1 MEKDE
6 IKQKIINRRTER
18 RLNTCYKIVSTLVRP
33 AFKLFYHFDF
43 EKPVT
48 LPKPAIILANHT
60 TDYDPLLL
68 AGLIKN
74 QFYFLASE
82 NCFRKGNFSK
92 LLVWGF
98 APISKI
104 KGASDTLA
112 VMKTIRYLKEGKSVC
127 IFPEGGRTFNGKTLP
142 VEAATGKLVKIS
154 GASLVTA
161 RIEGG
166 YLTLPRWGFGR
177 RKGGKG
183 GWSGK
188 IVNIYSPE
196 KLKAMSQ
203 QEITDLI
210 SKDIYFDAYE
220 KQAQKPIRYR
230 GKDLAYGMECGVC
243 VCPACKTI
251 GSIKSKGN
259 SVFCTSCGLSTELD
273 EYGFFTNKAFPFK
286 HYGEWDAWQE
296 SFYKDY
302 VAGFA
307 GTSESNDEAG
317 FAGAEL
323 DDGIKAGG
331 AELNG
336 GTKAADTCEKPL
348 VYDDGVSLR
357 TINADHEEKLLGR
370 GRFSLYLDRFVF
382 EPDASLSLEAGVSDC
397 QKLELPI
404 SRIPDSSVFSRTN
417 FNFTDDEGL
426 HYELYTDHLINDR
439 LLNVRKYNSIWKI
452 LRNSL

>member
-1 MEKDE
+1 MENKE
-6 IKQKIINRRTER
+6 IKQKIIETRTER
-18 RLNTCYKIVSTLVRP
+18 RLNICYRIVSTLARP
-33 AFKLFYHFDF
+33 VFTLFYHFSF
-43 EKPVT
+43 AKQVT

-82 NCFRKGNFSK
+82 NCFRKGNLSK
-92 LLVWGF
+92 FLVWGF

-127 IFPEGGRTFNGKTLP
+127 IFPEGGRTFNGRTFP
-142 VEAATGKLVKIS
+142 VEVATGKLVKIS

-183 GWSGK
+183 GWSGQ

-196 KLKAMSQ
+196 ELKKMSP
-203 QEITDLI
+203 QEVTDLI
-210 SKDIYFDAYE
+210 SRDIYFDAYE

-230 GKDLAYGMECGVC
+230 GKDLAYGIECGVC
-243 VCPACKTI
+243 VCPSCKTI
-251 GSIKSKGN
+251 GSIKSEGN
-259 SVFCTSCGLSTELD
+259 SVFCTSCGIRTDLD
-273 EYGFFTNKAFPFK
+273 EYGFFTNKDFPVK
-286 HYGEWDAWQE
+286 HYGEWDTWQE
-296 SFYKDY
+296 QFYKDY
-302 VAGFA
+302 VESFDSDKD
-307 GTSESNDEAG
+307 GTG
-317 FAGAEL
+317 
-323 DDGIKAGG
+323 
-331 AELNG
+331 
-336 GTKAADTCEKPL
+336 EKPL
-348 VYDDGVSLR
+348 VFDDDVSLR
-357 TINADHEEKLLGR
+357 TINTEHETKELGT
-370 GRFSLYLDRFVF
+370 GRFSLYKNRFVF
-382 EPDASLSLEAGVSDC
+382 EPATGG
-397 QKLELPI
+397 KLELSI
-404 SRIPDSSVFSRTN
+404 SQIPDTAVFSRTN

-426 HYELYTDHLINDR
+426 HYELYTDHLINGR

-452 LRNSL
+452 LRSTL

>member
-1 MEKDE
+1 MKNTE
-6 IKQKIINRRTER
+6 IKQKIIETRTER
-18 RLNTCYKIVSTLVRP
+18 RLNTCYRIVSTLSRP
-33 AFKLFYHFDF
+33 VFTLFYHFDF
-43 EKPVT
+43 AKQVT

-82 NCFRKGNFSK
+82 NCFRKGNLSK
-92 LLVWGF
+92 FLVWGF

-127 IFPEGGRTFNGKTLP
+127 IFPEGGRTFNGRTFP
-142 VEAATGKLVKIS
+142 IEAATGKLVKIS

-183 GWSGK
+183 GWSGQ

-196 KLKAMSQ
+196 ELKKMST

-220 KQAQKPIRYR
+220 KQSKKPIRYR

-243 VCPACKTI
+243 VCPSCKTI

-259 SVFCTSCGLSTELD
+259 SVFCTNCGLSTDLD

-286 HYGEWDAWQE
+286 HYGEWDEWQE

-302 VAGFA
+302 VAKFKE
-307 GTSESNDEAG
+307 TKK
-317 FAGAEL
+317 AE
-323 DDGIKAGG
+323 G
-331 AELNG
+331 
-336 GTKAADTCEKPL
+336 TCEKPL
-348 VYDDGVSLR
+348 VFDDGVSLR
-357 TINADHEEKLLGR
+357 TINAEHEEKLMGT

-382 EPDASLSLEAGVSDC
+382 EPEAGLAPEGEGSHR

-426 HYELYTDHLINDR
+426 HYELYTNGLINDR
-439 LLNVRKYNSIWKI
+439 LLNVRKYNSLWKL
-452 LRNSL
+452 LRTGL

>member
-1 MEKDE
+1 
-6 IKQKIINRRTER
+6 
-18 RLNTCYKIVSTLVRP
+18 
-33 AFKLFYHFDF
+33 
-43 EKPVT
+43 
-48 LPKPAIILANHT
+48 
-60 TDYDPLLL
+60 
-68 AGLIKN
+68 
-74 QFYFLASE
+74 
-82 NCFRKGNFSK
+82 
-92 LLVWGF
+92 
-98 APISKI
+98 
-104 KGASDTLA
+104 
-112 VMKTIRYLKEGKSVC
+112 
-127 IFPEGGRTFNGKTLP
+127 GGRTFNGKTLP

-154 GASLVTA
+154 GASLVTV

-243 VCPACKTI
+243 VCPACRTI

-259 SVFCTSCGLSTELD
+259 SVFCTSCGLSTDLD

-296 SFYKDY
+296 SFYREY

-307 GTSESNDEAG
+307 GTKACGDS
-317 FAGAEL
+317 L
-323 DDGIKAGG
+323 D
-331 AELNG
+331 G
-336 GTKAADTCEKPL
+336 GTKAGGTCEKPL

-357 TINADHEEKLLGR
+357 TINADHEEKLLGT
-370 GRFSLYLDRFVF
+370 GRFSLYCDRFVF

-397 QKLELPI
+397 KKLELPI

-439 LLNVRKYNSIWKI
+439 LLNVRKYHSIWKI
-452 LRNSL
+452 LRATL

>member
-6 IKQKIINRRTER
+6 KKQKIIKTRTER
-18 RLNTCYKIVSTLVRP
+18 RLNTCYRIVSTLIRP
-33 AFKLFYHFDF
+33 VFTLFYHFDF
-43 EKPVT
+43 AKPVT

-154 GASLVTA
+154 GASLVTV

-183 GWSGK
+183 GWSGQ

-196 KLKAMSQ
+196 DLKKLSQ

-220 KQAQKPIRYR
+220 KQSQKPIRYR
-230 GKDLAYGMECGVC
+230 GKALAYGMECGVC

-251 GSIKSKGN
+251 GSIKSKDN
-259 SVFCTSCGLSTELD
+259 SVFCTNCGFSTELD

-296 SFYKDY
+296 SFYRDY

-307 GTSESNDEAG
+307 G
-317 FAGAEL
+317 
-323 DDGIKAGG
+323 
-331 AELNG
+331 
-336 GTKAADTCEKPL
+336 EKPL
-348 VYDDGVSLR
+348 IYDEGVSLR
-357 TINADHEEKLLGR
+357 TINADHEEKLLGT

-382 EPDASLSLEAGVSDC
+382 EPDASLSPADVASDC
-397 QKLELPI
+397 KKLELPI

-426 HYELYTDHLINDR
+426 HYELFTDHLINDR
-439 LLNVRKYNSIWKI
+439 LLNVRKYNSLWKI

>member
-43 EKPVT
+43 EKPIT

-302 VAGFA
+302 VARFA
-307 GTSESNDEAG
+307 G
-317 FAGAEL
+317 
-323 DDGIKAGG
+323 
-331 AELNG
+331 
-336 GTKAADTCEKPL
+336 EKPL

-382 EPDASLSLEAGVSDC
+382 ETDASLSLEAGVSDC

-417 FNFTDDEGL
+417 FNFTDNEGL
-426 HYELYTDHLINDR
+426 HYELFTDHLINDR
-439 LLNVRKYNSIWKI
+439 LLNVRKYHSIWKI

>member
-1 MEKDE
+1 MENKE
-6 IKQKIINRRTER
+6 IKQKIIETRTER
-18 RLNTCYKIVSTLVRP
+18 RLNICYRIVSTLARP
-33 AFKLFYHFDF
+33 VFTLFYHFSF
-43 EKPVT
+43 AKQVT

-82 NCFRKGNFSK
+82 NCFRKGNLSK
-92 LLVWGF
+92 FLVWGF

-127 IFPEGGRTFNGKTLP
+127 IFPEGGRTFNGRTFP
-142 VEAATGKLVKIS
+142 VEVATGKLVKIS

-183 GWSGK
+183 GWSGQ

-196 KLKAMSQ
+196 ELKKMSP
-203 QEITDLI
+203 QEVTDLI
-210 SKDIYFDAYE
+210 SRDIYFDAYE

-259 SVFCTSCGLSTELD
+259 SVFCTSCGIRTDLD
-273 EYGFFTNKAFPFK
+273 EYGFFTNKDFPVK
-286 HYGEWDAWQE
+286 HYGEWDTWQE
-296 SFYKDY
+296 QFYKDY
-302 VAGFA
+302 VEGF
-307 GTSESNDEAG
+307 
-317 FAGAEL
+317 
-323 DDGIKAGG
+323 DDCKNSTG
-331 AELNG
+331 
-336 GTKAADTCEKPL
+336 EKPL
-348 VYDDGVSLR
+348 VFDDDVSLR
-357 TINADHEEKLLGR
+357 TINSEHETKELGT
-370 GRFSLYLDRFVF
+370 GRFSLYKDRFVF
-382 EPDASLSLEAGVSDC
+382 EPATGG
-397 QKLELPI
+397 KLELPVN
-404 SRIPDSSVFSRTN
+404 RIPDSSVFSRTN

-439 LLNVRKYNSIWKI
+439 LLNVRKYHSIWKI
-452 LRNSL
+452 LRATL